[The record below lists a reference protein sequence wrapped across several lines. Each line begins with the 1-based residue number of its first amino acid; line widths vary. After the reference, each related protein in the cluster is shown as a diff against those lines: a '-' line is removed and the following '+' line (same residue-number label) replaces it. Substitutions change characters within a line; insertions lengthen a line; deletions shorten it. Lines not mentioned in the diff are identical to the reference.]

1 MYCILWTLKKEE
13 KWNLFTNL
21 CFVKEKD
28 AAEFASKQKS
38 RKHNFKVG
46 KVEDWF
52 YDKRKETK
60 T

>member
-28 AAEFASKQKS
+28 AAEFALKQKS
-38 RKHNFKVG
+38 RKHNFKIG